1 MDLSKFFAKYT
12 IPSCAEFGHR
22 IASFGE
28 KAGDYKRLTGSNLIC
43 PRKRGFIRIS
53 GIESKKFLQGQVT
66 CDLHLA
72 DQFTAFRGAHCTPKG
87 KIVFTFFGYCDET
100 QDIIL
105 ETHPSV
111 TNTAIKSLEKYAP
124 FFKTSITDVSQ
135 EQQSFI
141 ITGPKVAEILTQRVK
156 GLFPGNTSET
166 TTTPFYLN
174 YIGKEIYS
182 LTFTLQDIPS
192 GVSLLNEFTPI
203 GEDLADL
210 LLLRTGFAE
219 VTEFTTDLFIPQMLN
234 LDRMGFLD
242 FKKGC
247 YTGQE
252 IIARA
257 HYRGVVKRRIR
268 HLLCA
273 LKHNPQAG
281 DIIANS
287 SGQSIGSIASVA
299 RSSPSNVELLA
310 VMSDSVTE
318 FTGLKINEE
327 TGVDGR
333 ELQLTY

>member
-1 MDLSKFFAKYT
+1 MDLSKVFAKYT
-12 IPSCAEFGHR
+12 IPPRAEFGHR

-28 KAGDYKRLTGSNLIC
+28 KAEDYKRLTGSDLIC

-66 CDLHLA
+66 CDVQLA
-72 DQFTAFRGAHCTPKG
+72 DRFRVFRGAHCTPKG
-87 KIVFTFFGYCDET
+87 KIIFTFSGYCDEK

-111 TNTAIKSLEKYAP
+111 TNMAIESLEKYAP
-124 FFKTSITDVSQ
+124 FFKISITDVSQ

-141 ITGPKVAEILTQRVK
+141 MTGPKIAEVLTQRVK
-156 GLFPGNTSET
+156 GSFPSKVSEKIM
-166 TTTPFYLN
+166 PRFYLN
-174 YIGKEIYS
+174 YIGKEIYA
-182 LTFTLQDIPS
+182 LTFKFEDIPS
-192 GVSLLNEFTPI
+192 GVSLLSQFRPI

-234 LDRMGFLD
+234 LDRMDFID

-257 HYRGVVKRRIR
+257 HYRGVIKRRIR

-273 LKHNPQAG
+273 LEHSPQAG
-281 DIIANS
+281 DIITSS
-287 SGQSIGSIASVA
+287 SGKTIGSIASVA

-310 VMSDSVTE
+310 VMSDSVSE
-318 FTGLKINEE
+318 FSGLKINEE

-333 ELQLTY
+333 ELQLAY